1 MMKKFR
7 SFFYPHESNNYR
19 ARLLHIDSLLV
30 IILCLIVGTFL
41 FTGIKNTFPSVL
53 GISTGMTSDQLLALT
68 NEKRIE
74 QGLSPLSINSQLSAA
89 AESKARD
96 MLTKNYWAHNSPDGT
111 TPWDFIKGSGYSYVY
126 AGENLARG
134 FSDPSEV
141 INAWMASPEH
151 RQNMLSPNFNN
162 IGFAIATGSLT
173 GEDTVLVV
181 EMLGTG
187 EVRPIAENNST
198 TEVAI
203 GSDNQNNEQVLPVEE
218 KKEETP
224 QIVKN
229 NETSPVIKVS
239 SSNIKE
245 SVRANQTSS
254 FLDSLSVSKNTVLLI
269 IYVLIITFIIDVI
282 VIEKKKIIRFA
293 SHNIDHILFLIF
305 VLSLVFLLTKGFII

>member
-1 MMKKFR
+1 MKR
-7 SFFYPHESNNYR
+7 IRNFFYPHESNNYR
-19 ARLLHIDSLLV
+19 ARLLHLDSLLI

-41 FTGIKNTFPSVL
+41 FSGIKNTFPSVL
-53 GISTGMTSDQLLALT
+53 GISTGMTPDQLLALT

-74 QGLSPLSINSQLSAA
+74 QGLSPVTINGQLSAA
-89 AESKARD
+89 AEGKARD

-141 INAWMASPEH
+141 VNAWMASPEH

-181 EMLGTG
+181 EMLGSG
-187 EVRPIAENNST
+187 VAKQIAENNST
-198 TEVAI
+198 PQVAVD
-203 GSDNQNNEQVLPVEE
+203 SDNQNKEEAAPVAEE
-218 KKEETP
+218 KEESP
-224 QIVKN
+224 PVVKN
-229 NETSPVIKVS
+229 DEVLPVIKVS

-245 SVRANQTSS
+245 SVRADQTSS
-254 FLDSLSVSKNTVLLI
+254 FFDSLSVSKNTVLLI
-269 IYVLIITFIIDVI
+269 IYVLIIGLLIDVI

-293 SHNIDHILFLIF
+293 SHNIDHIFFLIF
-305 VLSLVFLLTKGFII
+305 VLSLIFLFTRGFII